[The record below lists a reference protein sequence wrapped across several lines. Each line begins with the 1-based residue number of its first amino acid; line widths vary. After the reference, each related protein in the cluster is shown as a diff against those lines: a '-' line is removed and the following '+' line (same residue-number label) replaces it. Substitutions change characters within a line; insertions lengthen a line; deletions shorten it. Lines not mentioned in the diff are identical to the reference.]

1 MVRLE
6 KFYNET
12 VRANMMKKFSYKNP
26 LSVPRLEKIVMN
38 MCIKEATQDTKKLD
52 SAFNDMKNISGQRPA
67 YTFAK
72 TSISN
77 FKLREGQ
84 KIGCMVTL
92 RKKIMYEFLDRFIN
106 IALPRVRDFRGLSP
120 KSFDGKGNF
129 SIGLK
134 EQITFPEINFDKVDR
149 IRGMDITLVTSGED
163 KERTLALLEL
173 MNFPF
178 NKKNIK
184 KGN

>member
-12 VRANMMKKFSYKNP
+12 VRANRMKKFSYKNP

-134 EQITFPEINFDKVDR
+134 EQITFPEINFDKVDTV
-149 IRGMDITLVTSGED
+149 RGMDITFVTTAGTDEEG
-163 KERTLALLEL
+163 KELLKQ
-173 MNFPF
+173 F
-178 NKKNIK
+178 NMPIN
-184 KGN
+184 

>member
-120 KSFDGKGNF
+120 KSFEGKGNF

-134 EQITFPEINFDKVDR
+134 EQITFPEINFDKVDTV
-149 IRGMDITLVTSGED
+149 RGMDITFVTTAGTDEEG
-163 KERTLALLEL
+163 KELLKQ
-173 MNFPF
+173 F
-178 NKKNIK
+178 NMPIN
-184 KGN
+184 

>member
-1 MVRLE
+1 MARLE
-6 KFYNET
+6 QFYNKT
-12 VRANMMKKFSYKNP
+12 VKVNMIKKFSYKHP

-38 MCIKEATQDTKKLD
+38 MCVKEATQDAKKLD
-52 SAFNDMKNISGQRPA
+52 LAFNDLKSIAGQRPA

-120 KSFDGKGNF
+120 TSFDGKGNF
-129 SIGLK
+129 SIGVK
-134 EQITFPEINFDKVDR
+134 EQITFPEIEFDKVDTV
-149 IRGMDITLVTSGED
+149 RGLDITFVTTAKTDEEG
-163 KERTLALLEL
+163 KELLKQ
-173 MNFPF
+173 F
-178 NKKNIK
+178 NMPIN
-184 KGN
+184 

>member
-38 MCIKEATQDTKKLD
+38 MCIKEATQATKKLD

-120 KSFDGKGNF
+120 KSFDGKGNL

-134 EQITFPEINFDKVDR
+134 EQITFPEINFDKIDTV
-149 IRGMDITLVTSGED
+149 RGMDITFVTTAGTDEEG
-163 KERTLALLEL
+163 KELLKQ
-173 MNFPF
+173 F
-178 NKKNIK
+178 NMPIN
-184 KGN
+184 

>member
-1 MVRLE
+1 
-6 KFYNET
+6 
-12 VRANMMKKFSYKNP
+12 
-26 LSVPRLEKIVMN
+26 

-134 EQITFPEINFDKVDR
+134 EQITFPEINFDKVDTV
-149 IRGMDITLVTSGED
+149 RGMDITFVTTAGTDEEG
-163 KERTLALLEL
+163 KELLKQ
-173 MNFPF
+173 F
-178 NKKNIK
+178 NMPIN
-184 KGN
+184 

>member
-6 KFYNET
+6 IFYNET
-12 VRANMMKKFSYKNP
+12 VRTNMMKKFSYKNP

-134 EQITFPEINFDKVDR
+134 EQITFPEINFDKVDTV
-149 IRGMDITLVTSGED
+149 RGMDITFVTTAGTDEEG
-163 KERTLALLEL
+163 KELLKQ
-173 MNFPF
+173 F
-178 NKKNIK
+178 NMPIN
-184 KGN
+184 

>member
-12 VRANMMKKFSYKNP
+12 ARTNMMKKFSYKNP

-38 MCIKEATQDTKKLD
+38 MCIKEATQDIKKLD
-52 SAFNDMKNISGQRPA
+52 SAFNDLKNISGQRPV

-134 EQITFPEINFDKVDR
+134 EQITFPEINFDKVDTV
-149 IRGMDITLVTSGED
+149 RGMDITFVTTAETDEEG
-163 KERTLALLEL
+163 KELLKQ
-173 MNFPF
+173 F
-178 NKKNIK
+178 NMPIN
-184 KGN
+184 

>member
-12 VRANMMKKFSYKNP
+12 VRATMMKKFSYKNP

-134 EQITFPEINFDKVDR
+134 EQITFPEINFDKVDTV
-149 IRGMDITLVTSGED
+149 RGMDITFVTTAGTDEEG
-163 KERTLALLEL
+163 KELLKQ
-173 MNFPF
+173 F
-178 NKKNIK
+178 NMPIN
-184 KGN
+184 

>member
-12 VRANMMKKFSYKNP
+12 VRTNMMKKFSYKNP

-134 EQITFPEINFDKVDR
+134 EQITFPEINFDKVDT
-149 IRGMDITLVTSGED
+149 IRGMDITFVTTAGTDEEG
-163 KERTLALLEL
+163 KELLKQ
-173 MNFPF
+173 F
-178 NKKNIK
+178 NMPIN
-184 KGN
+184 

>member
-38 MCIKEATQDTKKLD
+38 MRIKEATQDTKKLD

-134 EQITFPEINFDKVDR
+134 EQITFPEINFDKVDTV
-149 IRGMDITLVTSGED
+149 RGMDITFVTTAGTDEEG
-163 KERTLALLEL
+163 KELLKQ
-173 MNFPF
+173 F
-178 NKKNIK
+178 NMPIN
-184 KGN
+184 

>member
-52 SAFNDMKNISGQRPA
+52 SAFNDIKNISGQRPA
-67 YTFAK
+67 YKFAK

-134 EQITFPEINFDKVDR
+134 EQITFPEINFDKVDTV
-149 IRGMDITLVTSGED
+149 RGMDITFVTTAGTDEEG
-163 KERTLALLEL
+163 KELLKQ
-173 MNFPF
+173 F
-178 NKKNIK
+178 NMPIN
-184 KGN
+184 

>member
-12 VRANMMKKFSYKNP
+12 VRANMMKKFSYNNP

-134 EQITFPEINFDKVDR
+134 EQITFPEINFDKVDTV
-149 IRGMDITLVTSGED
+149 RGMDITFVTTAGTDEEG
-163 KERTLALLEL
+163 KELLKQ
-173 MNFPF
+173 F
-178 NKKNIK
+178 NMPIN
-184 KGN
+184 

>member
-134 EQITFPEINFDKVDR
+134 EQITFPEINFDKIDTV
-149 IRGMDITLVTSGED
+149 RGMDITFVTTAGTDEEG
-163 KERTLALLEL
+163 KELLKQ
-173 MNFPF
+173 F
-178 NKKNIK
+178 NMPIN
-184 KGN
+184 

>member
-12 VRANMMKKFSYKNP
+12 VRANMMIKFSYKNP

-134 EQITFPEINFDKVDR
+134 EQITFPEINFDKVDTV
-149 IRGMDITLVTSGED
+149 RGMDITFVTTAGTDEEG
-163 KERTLALLEL
+163 KELLKQ
-173 MNFPF
+173 F
-178 NKKNIK
+178 NMPIN
-184 KGN
+184 

>member
-38 MCIKEATQDTKKLD
+38 MSIKEATQDTKKLD

-134 EQITFPEINFDKVDR
+134 EQITFPEINFDKVDTV
-149 IRGMDITLVTSGED
+149 RGMDITFVTTAGTDEEG
-163 KERTLALLEL
+163 KELLKQ
-173 MNFPF
+173 F
-178 NKKNIK
+178 NMPIN
-184 KGN
+184 

>member
-12 VRANMMKKFSYKNP
+12 VRTNMMKKFSYKNP

-134 EQITFPEINFDKVDR
+134 EQITFPEINFDKIDTV
-149 IRGMDITLVTSGED
+149 RGMDITFVTTAGTDEEG
-163 KERTLALLEL
+163 KELLKQ
-173 MNFPF
+173 F
-178 NKKNIK
+178 NMPIN
-184 KGN
+184 

>member
-12 VRANMMKKFSYKNP
+12 VRTNMMKKFSYKNP

-52 SAFNDMKNISGQRPA
+52 SAFNDMKNISGQRPT

-134 EQITFPEINFDKVDR
+134 EQITFPEINFDKVDT
-149 IRGMDITLVTSGED
+149 IRGMDITFVTTAGTDEEG
-163 KERTLALLEL
+163 KELLKQ
-173 MNFPF
+173 F
-178 NKKNIK
+178 NMPIN
-184 KGN
+184 

>member
-1 MVRLE
+1 
-6 KFYNET
+6 
-12 VRANMMKKFSYKNP
+12 
-26 LSVPRLEKIVMN
+26 MN
-38 MCIKEATQDTKKLD
+38 
-52 SAFNDMKNISGQRPA
+52 NISGQRPA

-134 EQITFPEINFDKVDR
+134 EQITFPEINFDKVDT
-149 IRGMDITLVTSGED
+149 IRGMDITFVTTAGTDEEG
-163 KERTLALLEL
+163 KELLKQ
-173 MNFPF
+173 F
-178 NKKNIK
+178 NMPIN
-184 KGN
+184 

>member
-134 EQITFPEINFDKVDR
+134 EQITFPEINFDKVDTV
-149 IRGMDITLVTSGED
+149 RGMDTTFVTTAGTDEEG
-163 KERTLALLEL
+163 KELLKQ
-173 MNFPF
+173 F
-178 NKKNIK
+178 NMPIN
-184 KGN
+184 

>member
-134 EQITFPEINFDKVDR
+134 EQIPFPEINFDKVDTV
-149 IRGMDITLVTSGED
+149 RGMDITFVTTAGTDEEG
-163 KERTLALLEL
+163 KELLKQ
-173 MNFPF
+173 F
-178 NKKNIK
+178 NMPIN
-184 KGN
+184 

>member
-129 SIGLK
+129 SFGLK
-134 EQITFPEINFDKVDR
+134 EQITFPDINFDKVDT
-149 IRGMDITLVTSGED
+149 IRGMDITFVTTAGTDEEG
-163 KERTLALLEL
+163 KELLKQ
-173 MNFPF
+173 F
-178 NKKNIK
+178 NMPIN
-184 KGN
+184 

>member
-6 KFYNET
+6 KLYNET
-12 VRANMMKKFSYKNP
+12 VRTNMMKKFSYKNP

-134 EQITFPEINFDKVDR
+134 EQITFPEINFDKVDTV
-149 IRGMDITLVTSGED
+149 RGMDITFVTTAGTDEEG
-163 KERTLALLEL
+163 KELLKQ
-173 MNFPF
+173 F
-178 NKKNIK
+178 NMPIN
-184 KGN
+184 

>member
-67 YTFAK
+67 YTYAK

-134 EQITFPEINFDKVDR
+134 EQITFPEINFDKVDTV
-149 IRGMDITLVTSGED
+149 RGMDITFVTTAGTDEEG
-163 KERTLALLEL
+163 KELLKQ
-173 MNFPF
+173 F
-178 NKKNIK
+178 NMPIN
-184 KGN
+184 

>member
-92 RKKIMYEFLDRFIN
+92 RKKIMYEFLDRLIH
-106 IALPRVRDFRGLSP
+106 IALPRVRDFRGLSTR
-120 KSFDGKGNF
+120 SFDGKGNF

-134 EQITFPEINFDKVDR
+134 EQITFPEINFDKVDTV
-149 IRGMDITLVTSGED
+149 RGMDITFVTTAGTDEEG
-163 KERTLALLEL
+163 KELLKQ
-173 MNFPF
+173 F
-178 NKKNIK
+178 NMPIN
-184 KGN
+184 

>member
-26 LSVPRLEKIVMN
+26 LSVPRLEKIDMN

-134 EQITFPEINFDKVDR
+134 EQITFPEINFDKVDTV
-149 IRGMDITLVTSGED
+149 RGMDITFVTTAGTDEEG
-163 KERTLALLEL
+163 KELLKQ
-173 MNFPF
+173 F
-178 NKKNIK
+178 NMPIN
-184 KGN
+184 

>member
-67 YTFAK
+67 YTLAK

-129 SIGLK
+129 SIGVK
-134 EQITFPEINFDKVDR
+134 EQITFPEINFDKIDTV
-149 IRGMDITLVTSGED
+149 RGMDITFVTTAGTDEEG
-163 KERTLALLEL
+163 KELLKQ
-173 MNFPF
+173 F
-178 NKKNIK
+178 NMPIN
-184 KGN
+184 

>member
-129 SIGLK
+129 SIGVK
-134 EQITFPEINFDKVDR
+134 EQITFPEINFDKVDTV
-149 IRGMDITLVTSGED
+149 RGMDITFVTTAGTDEEG
-163 KERTLALLEL
+163 KELLKQ
-173 MNFPF
+173 F
-178 NKKNIK
+178 NMPIN
-184 KGN
+184 

>member
-12 VRANMMKKFSYKNP
+12 VRTNMMKKFSYKNP

-134 EQITFPEINFDKVDR
+134 EQITFPEINFDKVDTV
-149 IRGMDITLVTSGED
+149 RGMDITFVTTAGTDEEG
-163 KERTLALLEL
+163 KELLKQ
-173 MNFPF
+173 F
-178 NKKNIK
+178 NMPIN
-184 KGN
+184 

>member
-134 EQITFPEINFDKVDR
+134 EQITFPEINFDKVDTV
-149 IRGMDITLVTSGED
+149 RGMDITFVTTAGTDEEG
-163 KERTLALLEL
+163 KELLKQ
-173 MNFPF
+173 F
-178 NKKNIK
+178 NMPIN
-184 KGN
+184 

>member
-67 YTFAK
+67 YTLAK

-134 EQITFPEINFDKVDR
+134 EQITFPEINFDKVDTV
-149 IRGMDITLVTSGED
+149 RGMDITFVTTAGTDEEG
-163 KERTLALLEL
+163 KELLKQ
-173 MNFPF
+173 F
-178 NKKNIK
+178 NMPIN
-184 KGN
+184 